1 MWSFEHLACPKW
13 SLLLYSKKKLLLNK
27 YNLMTVKN
35 ICPRL
40 IWSIAIGLLMLG
52 LQSCRTGCGCPMAQT
67 ERGFQVTP
75 KSSPTRINSWAITH
89 EFIRGIKDASSHGIQ
104 PDLVV
109 VVVKETVFPQV
120 IGTIRND
127 VDTPEVLFEPL
138 PLEAAEP
145 ALGQVSL

>member
-1 MWSFEHLACPKW
+1 
-13 SLLLYSKKKLLLNK
+13 
-27 YNLMTVKN
+27 MTVKN

-67 ERGFQVTP
+67 ERGFQVAP
-75 KSSPTRINSWAITH
+75 KSSPITH